1 MQLFHTPR
9 KKYLSPFPLFEEAR
23 SNLNVANSVSNAQ
36 WEKLVVCGLL
46 ETRGSFTSNM
56 SPATVRPTSFDEA
69 LSHPSQ
75 HLSAVMACASPFI
88 HQSRLVAAIIE
99 HDADPS
105 LGIEHERA
113 LEPVMH
119 QLRQR
124 LHKSENDREELGAQL
139 IQKDSTFELL
149 RTQYDLELVD
159 RQIAE
164 RTWIYQLQQM
174 EKQYQHKFEQRMLLE
189 MTRSNDIHARL
200 LAAQKNDMHGQQ
212 KVATCPRVL
221 YLSPFDWP

>member
-9 KKYLSPFPLFEEAR
+9 KKCFSPFPSFEVAR
-23 SNLNVANSVSNAQ
+23 SNLDVANSVRNVR
-36 WEKLVVCGLL
+36 WEKLIVCGLL
-46 ETRGSFTSNM
+46 ETRGSFTSHI
-56 SPATVRPTSFDEA
+56 SPATVRPTSFNEA

-75 HLSAVMACASPFI
+75 HLSAAMACASPFI
-88 HQSRLVAAIIE
+88 HQSRLAAAIIE

-119 QLRQR
+119 RLRQR

-159 RQIAE
+159 RQRSE
-164 RTWIYQLQQM
+164 RTWIPQLQQTEKQLRDAQNM
-174 EKQYQHKFEQRMLLE
+174 IQELDPKSEKQYQREFEQRMLLE

-200 LAAQKNDMHGQQ
+200 LAAQKNDMHG
-212 KVATCPRVL
+212 
-221 YLSPFDWP
+221 